1 MQKTILFVALW
12 FTLPSFGQDRVV
24 TMTLEEALQVARK
37 QQPDLLNAERNIAYA
52 RAATREARS
61 SYLPKITIEGDYRYN
76 PIIQTNVLPANA
88 FNPANDPK
96 ELVPLRFGTPWNGIA
111 GIRLKQPVY
120 DPAKLATLDGS
131 KLAEELAVAE
141 QKKIMADREEE
152 IVKAWY
158 SILLSRAKEEYYATD
173 VERNRKNADVISEQV
188 KQGRALEQDGREAVL
203 RIRESDIELDQARVD
218 MYGAQVYLSYVMGY
232 DSVQLILP
240 KEKLADM
247 LPSMDPWQSRAT
259 EDPSNRP
266 DVQAQLI
273 NAKIA
278 EINMQQT
285 RAGQLPVVNF
295 EGYLGANNFSYRFNP
310 FANWYGNSFL
320 GLSVRYPVFNGGEK
334 KSQLEQARIQY
345 DQEKENLRKLRQQ
358 AYYEVV
364 NSGNK
369 ASRGAKLLALQKDRI
384 GVQEEKI
391 AIVRS
396 RLGEGRALAQ
406 DLLNEE
412 ARMAEIR
419 KDYYQYAHDYLAA
432 LVELRKSSG
441 KSPAPKPE
449 TH

>member
-1 MQKTILFVALW
+1 MALLFS
-12 FTLPSFGQDRVV
+12 LPSFGQDAVIV
-24 TMTLEEALQVARK
+24 MTLVEALQIARK
-37 QQPDLLNAERNIAYA
+37 QQPDLLNAERNISYA

-61 SYLPKITIEGDYRYN
+61 SYLPKVTIEGDYRYN

-96 ELVPLRFGTPWNGIA
+96 ELVPLRFGTPWNGVA

-131 KLAEELAVAE
+131 KLAEELALAE
-141 QKKIMADREEE
+141 QKKILADREEE

-158 SILLSRAKEEYYATD
+158 SILLSRAKADYYATD
-173 VERNRKNADVISEQV
+173 LERNRKNADVIGEQV
-188 KQGRALEQDGREAVL
+188 KQGRALEQDGRQAGL
-203 RIRESDIELDQARVD
+203 RIRESDIELDRSRMD
-218 MYGAQVYLSYVMGY
+218 IYDAQVYLSYVMGY
-232 DSVQLILP
+232 DSIQLILP

-247 LPSMDPWQSRAT
+247 LPAT
-259 EDPSNRP
+259 DQWLGKMEDDLSGRP
-266 DVQAQLI
+266 DVQAQSV

-278 EINMQQT
+278 AVNVQQT

-345 DQEKENLRKLRQQ
+345 EQEKEGLRKLRQQ

-364 NSGNK
+364 NSRNK
-369 ASRGAKLLALQKDRI
+369 VSHGAKLLALQQERI

-412 ARMAEIR
+412 ARLAEIR

-432 LVELRKSSG
+432 LVELRKRSG
-441 KSPAPKPE
+441 KSPAPKP
-449 TH
+449 